1 VSFVLM
7 CKSARPKR
15 NDVIDLRYGTSLSDP
30 KPFIL
35 SVTAQYI
42 AHETQGTVPTTY
54 REMKDYVDKNADR
67 LKAIAENC
75 KARGLNAET
84 L

>member
-1 VSFVLM
+1 MPFVLIS
-7 CKSARPKR
+7 KSARPKR

-54 REMKDYVDKNADR
+54 REMKDYVDNNADKLR
-67 LKAIAENC
+67 AIAENR
-75 KARGLNAET
+75 KDRGLTTET